1 MSTRAREDKTELR
14 IARFTPQLC
23 AAYAK
28 ALVLQTPR
36 TEHSAEKALLAT
48 LPIARKW
55 SQRTRQCICARL
67 ETVPDVIKELA
78 QIRDD
83 EFSKNLLGASERRA
97 MLAEI
102 ARTPMTQVADEMGEE
117 KPNLSDAEKLCI
129 KKLKVRRFT
138 RKDGAEVVDREIE
151 TYDRLAALRLD
162 AELAGVLGH
171 GTALTVN
178 AQGSGPV
185 QIVVMR
191 GNDPSAA
198 KPKPQ

>member
-97 MLAEI
+97 MLADI
-102 ARTPMTQVADEMGEE
+102 ARTPMCDVATDGGSI
-117 KPNLSDAEKLCI
+117 KDGLTDAQKLLV
-129 KKLKVRRFT
+129 KKLKVRSDE
-138 RKDGAEVVDREIE
+138 DGTTREIE

-185 QIVVMR
+185 QIMVMR